1 MMQGEECS
9 SRFTPNPNLN
19 VPFETFKKLKLTSLI
34 QDKEKDTYIYCVASR
49 NDSGKHHW
57 NDTSQKFDINKSK
70 IKSSLGN
77 YIQPNLRCDSRHW
90 KVSLICVLVIKPLS
104 KSIFVKK
111 EYIFL

>member
-49 NDSGKHHW
+49 NDSRKH
-57 NDTSQKFDINKSK
+57 
-70 IKSSLGN
+70 
-77 YIQPNLRCDSRHW
+77 P
-90 KVSLICVLVIKPLS
+90 
-104 KSIFVKK
+104 
-111 EYIFL
+111 